1 MTDVSQKRLHT
12 AALIYRKYPPQA
24 NPYRQCISSYLG
36 LGVGPGERDCR
47 VSLGGM
53 TIQLCEHTK
62 THYSINF

>member
-1 MTDVSQKRLHT
+1 MTYVSQKRLHI
-12 AALIYRKYPPQA
+12 AALIYRKYPQQA
-24 NPYRQCISSYLG
+24 NLYRQCISSYLG

-47 VSLGGM
+47 VSYGGM

>member
-1 MTDVSQKRLHT
+1 MTYVSQKRLHI
-12 AALIYRKYPPQA
+12 AALIYRKYPQQA
-24 NPYRQCISSYLG
+24 NLDRQSISSYLG

-47 VSLGGM
+47 VSYGGM